1 MKLSERA
8 KKIIRLTLSIA
19 TLVMLSVSAVLFV
32 ISSISINA
40 MGASP
45 YTYETIG
52 AAFRRIAIPVYITLA
67 LVVISGVTLTLLIP
81 EEKGRA
87 KAMKDAFSRLNMLY
101 RIRGIGTPKT
111 PTRSIAATLNGIN
124 SLYANLDG
132 ADEGVVKT
140 VKYERTLRSSMKLT
154 NVILFVLGVIVALVI
169 GITNKSLYL
178 DGVASHDLTQ
188 SVVNVVVLV
197 VICLAPAMAFA
208 VIRFFVDR
216 TSAVREYLAVETLPR
231 TRVEK
236 DEENEAKFPTLLVVR
251 ISVLVLAVV
260 FIILGIF
267 NGGMEDVVQKA
278 IKICTECIGLG

>member
-101 RIRGIGTPKT
+101 RSRGIGTPKT

-124 SLYANLDG
+124 SLYRDLDG

-178 DGVASHDLTQ
+178 DGVTSHDLTQ

-197 VICLAPAMAFA
+197 VICLAPAMVFA
-208 VIRFFVDR
+208 AIRFFVDR

-236 DEENEAKFPTLLVVR
+236 EEENEAKFPTLLVVR

>member
-45 YTYETIG
+45 YTYESIG

-67 LVVISGVTLTLLIP
+67 LVVISAVVLTFVIP
-81 EEKGRA
+81 DEKKRA
-87 KAMKDAFSRLNMLY
+87 TAPKDALHRLNLLY
-101 RIRGIGTPKT
+101 RSRD
-111 PTRSIAATLNGIN
+111 
-124 SLYANLDG
+124 LDG

-178 DGVASHDLTQ
+178 DGVTSHDLTQ

-197 VICLAPAMAFA
+197 VICLAPAMVFA

-216 TSAVREYLAVETLPR
+216 TSAVREYLAVEALPR